1 VLLGRPLPG
10 RAEFVV
16 EALMNRKG
24 FSLVELLIVV
34 LVIGILVA
42 IAIPRYQSI
51 ASVARAKSCLSN
63 QKAIESLTSLWEAKN
78 FELDPGK
85 NHFSWVDRSG
95 NMRWKY
101 SNALLQLNDMAKD
114 SKLFICP
121 EASNRWGYT
130 WPGSSYRF
138 YNTDNTGLWVIG
150 SSGSM
155 GGRGAVCALRL
166 GPRWIGMNGQMGSDG
181 SKDSAHHYW

>member
-1 VLLGRPLPG
+1 
-10 RAEFVV
+10 
-16 EALMNRKG
+16 MNRKG

>member
-1 VLLGRPLPG
+1 MLLGRPLPG

>member
-1 VLLGRPLPG
+1 
-10 RAEFVV
+10 
-16 EALMNRKG
+16 
-24 FSLVELLIVV
+24 
-34 LVIGILVA
+34 
-42 IAIPRYQSI
+42 
-51 ASVARAKSCLSN
+51 
-63 QKAIESLTSLWEAKN
+63 
-78 FELDPGK
+78 
-85 NHFSWVDRSG
+85 
-95 NMRWKY
+95 MRWKY

>member
-1 VLLGRPLPG
+1 
-10 RAEFVV
+10 
-16 EALMNRKG
+16 MNRKG

-42 IAIPRYQSI
+42 IAIPRYQNI

-63 QKAIESLTSLWEAKN
+63 QKAIESLISLWEARN

-85 NHFSWVDRSG
+85 NRWAWVDRTG

-101 SNALLQLNDMAKD
+101 SNALLQLNDIAKD
-114 SKLFICP
+114 TKLFICP

-130 WPGSSYRF
+130 WEGSSYK
-138 YNTDNTGLWVIG
+138 YNNTDNTGLWIIG
-150 SSGSM
+150 STANM
-155 GGRGAVCALRL
+155 GGRGVVCGIRL
-166 GPRWIGMNGQMGSDG
+166 GDRLIGMNGNMGPNG
-181 SKDSAHHYW
+181 ARESAHHYW